1 MEKENLSFDVETIR
15 AAVAGEVWG
24 VEKVIKH
31 YSGEIERLC
40 SKMEKQPDGSLKKVV
55 DEDMRQSLVLKLIE
69 SLPQF
74 ETEL

>member
-15 AAVAGEVWG
+15 AAVAGEIWA
-24 VEKVIKH
+24 VEKIVEH
-31 YSGEIERLC
+31 YSGEIDRLC
-40 SKMEKQPDGSLKKVV
+40 TKTEMQPDGSMKKVV